1 MFLSDDSLFVDVSAD
16 KVTSGEFEIKTNG
29 TFNVTPYK
37 SAKVAVPAK
46 AVTAGKLNITKDGE
60 YDVTEKQTVAVS
72 VQGYKKRTYKI
83 VMTAWGSVTISGVD
97 ENGNS
102 LGSTSANHAS
112 QNTVGINTVSCFAWE
127 QWYYRCSAGG
137 ICYVDGV
144 FCPNGWS
151 ADYPSDQT
159 NKTVTIEYIV
169 K

>member
-1 MFLSDDSLFVDVSAD
+1 M
-16 KVTSGEFEIKTNG
+16 TSGECEIKTNG
-29 TFNVTPYK
+29 TFNVTAYK

-46 AVTAGKLNITKDGE
+46 AVTAGKLNITKNGE
-60 YDVTEKQTVAVS
+60 YDVTEKQTVAVA

-102 LGSTSANHAS
+102 LGSTSARHAS
-112 QNTVGINTVSCFAWE
+112 NDSIGINTVGCAAWE
-127 QWYYRCSAGG
+127 HWYYKCRAGG

-159 NKTVTIEYIV
+159 NKTITIEYIV